1 MRRYAMDKNQNFLNW
16 NNPGLA
22 LITGASSGIG
32 AAYARSLSAQGFN
45 TILVARRKERL
56 EDLAKELEQEFGNKA
71 TVLVSDLSKMEDIKT
86 VAEKISGLNELDV
99 LVNSAGFGSLGYFE
113 KLPLDAIN
121 DMLFVHNFAPVH
133 FSRAAL
139 PGMIKRNRGVIIN
152 VSSMAAFTLRPQ
164 SVMYCSTKV
173 FLKKFSEVLQ
183 TELHDTNVKVQALCP
198 GYTRTEIFKGKYI
211 KNLDFQ
217 SVLESSIPEE
227 FWMSADEV
235 VELSLKALHSEDVVF
250 VPGEANQKYI
260 ELYTDPIL
268 GKKPKQDMI
277 NSWKIPRK

>member
-1 MRRYAMDKNQNFLNW
+1 MNNQENFMNW
-16 NNPGLA
+16 NDPGIA

-32 AAYARSLSAQGFN
+32 AAYARSLSAQGFDI
-45 TILVARRKERL
+45 ILIARRKERL
-56 EDLAKELEQEFGNKA
+56 ETLAKEIEQNTNSKA
-71 TVLVSDLSKMEDIKT
+71 TVLVADLSKLEEIENI
-86 VAEKISGLNELDV
+86 VEKIRGLDKLDV
-99 LVNSAGFGSLGYFE
+99 LINNAGFGTRGYFE

-139 PGMIKRNRGVIIN
+139 PGMIKQNRGVVIN
-152 VSSMAAFTLRPQ
+152 VSSMAAFTIRPQ
-164 SVMYCSTKV
+164 GVMYCSTKV

-198 GYTRTEIFKGKYI
+198 GYTRTEIFKGKYF

-227 FWMSADEV
+227 FWLSADEV
-235 VELSLKALHSEDVVF
+235 VDLSLNAVPSENVVF
-250 VPGEANQKYI
+250 IPGEANQKYI
-260 ELYTDPIL
+260 ELYLDPIL
-268 GKKPKQDMI
+268 GKQYKQDII
-277 NSWKIPRK
+277 NGWKIPRK

>member
-1 MRRYAMDKNQNFLNW
+1 MNKKQNFMKW
-16 NNPGLA
+16 KNPGVA

-32 AAYARSLSAQGFN
+32 AAYARSFSAQGFD

-56 EDLAKELEQEFGNKA
+56 DNLAKELGQQTNNEVN
-71 TVLVSDLSKMEDIKT
+71 VLVADLSKLEEIKN
-86 VAEKISGLNELDV
+86 VVEKIKELNKLDV
-99 LVNSAGFGSLGYFE
+99 LVNNAGFGSGGYFE

-152 VSSMAAFTLRPQ
+152 VSSMAAFMIRPQ

-198 GYTRTEIFKGKYI
+198 GYTHSEIFKGKYM
-211 KNLDFQ
+211 KNLD
-217 SVLESSIPEE
+217 SSIIPEE
-227 FWMSADEV
+227 YWMSADEV
-235 VELSLKALHSEDVVF
+235 VDLSLNALHSEDVVF
-250 VPGEANQKYI
+250 IPGEANQNYI
-260 ELYTDPIL
+260 ELYTDPIM
-268 GKKPKQDMI
+268 GKQTKQDMI
-277 NSWKIPRK
+277 NSWKIPRKKNH